1 MKKILKKLLAP
12 VIREVVQEE
21 IKGLNKSLTIE
32 HLIKEF
38 SVVVRSCNEKNHSD
52 KYPQYSLLDL
62 KGEVVSV
69 VIEALNKTYMFEENQ
84 QKGQE

>member
-1 MKKILKKLLAP
+1 M
-12 VIREVVQEE
+12 IREVVQEE